1 MIYTIKQ
8 WLHQRKLKK
17 RRKQVVDAMAK
28 HPEGATLQTIAIE
41 AGLDIRTTQAIMV
54 VLMKKGLV
62 LTSYQNNGKL
72 WRVANE
78 IV

>member
-1 MIYTIKQ
+1 
-8 WLHQRKLKK
+8 
-17 RRKQVVDAMAK
+17 MAK

-41 AGLDIRTTQAIMV
+41 ASLDIRTTQAIVV

-78 IV
+78 II